1 MYGRPLGPF
10 SVSCSPK
17 VLMLSVA
24 QADGTVAAPM
34 PKTMAEAATAP
45 ASFVTFILTPLIRSD
60 A

>member
-1 MYGRPLGPF
+1 
-10 SVSCSPK
+10 
-17 VLMLSVA
+17 MLSVA

-60 A
+60 VYALDRS